1 MFLKVVHHFLTLAFV
16 DRLLDDFRSHTSC
29 VSEAERYEKTV
40 YKGNKKSAKI
50 NPQEAWMDLIAEASE
65 SAPPAL
71 QSYMRRLSEL
81 DNVPRKEKPFRNW
94 AANSLNL
101 RGQQTLIAGNLW
113 TFLSELREKDQLERK
128 RTGEEEEV
136 ICQDLV
142 ETNQLVEKVPIENEI
157 VESAPTQKVES
168 ITHFSPKTVRKT
180 MKKILKKAPKRSM
193 KIKALRSAVQGAI
206 GISNLM
212 RKKLKAMVSS
222 EIQAYSKKIVVV
234 GKVVTLK

>member
-1 MFLKVVHHFLTLAFV
+1 M
-16 DRLLDDFRSHTSC
+16 
-29 VSEAERYEKTV
+29 SEAERYEKTV

-50 NPQEAWMDLIAEASE
+50 NPQEAWMELIAEASE
-65 SAPPAL
+65 TAPSAL

-113 TFLSELREKDQLERK
+113 TFLSELREKEQLERK
-128 RTGEEEEV
+128 KAGEEDEMLSP
-136 ICQDLV
+136 DLV
-142 ETNQLVEKVPIENEI
+142 EKRRLDEKSPTENEM
-157 VESAPTQKVES
+157 VETVSEQTVDNN
-168 ITHFSPKTVRKT
+168 TLCTPKTVRKT

-193 KIKALRSAVQGAI
+193 KIKALRNAVQGAI
-206 GISNLM
+206 GISHSM

-222 EIQAYSKKIVVV
+222 EIQAYSDKIVLI